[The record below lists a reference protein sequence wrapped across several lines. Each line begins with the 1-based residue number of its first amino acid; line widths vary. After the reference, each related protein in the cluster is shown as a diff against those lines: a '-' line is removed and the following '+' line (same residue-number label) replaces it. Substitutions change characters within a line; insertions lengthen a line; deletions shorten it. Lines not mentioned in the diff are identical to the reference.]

1 MNIILKSLTAVGL
14 VIGLAGLTPAIADTP
29 KKGGIFEYGVKA
41 GIPTYDL
48 QGSGSY
54 GTLHRTE
61 QHYSLLVTFDW
72 KNFPNIVGD
81 VAESWKISVY
91 IGVRILFK
99 IRYTWLIYLG
109 IHFISKYT
117 S

>member
-1 MNIILKSLTAVGL
+1 MNIILKGLTAVGL
-14 VIGLAGLTPAIADTP
+14 AVAVAGLTPAIAETP

-48 QGSGSY
+48 QGSNSY

-72 KNFPNIVGD
+72 KNFPKTYFNRKLLVF
-81 VAESWKISVY
+81 SFY
-91 IGVRILFK
+91 FLFSIK
-99 IRYTWLIYLG
+99 
-109 IHFISKYT
+109 KY
-117 S
+117 SY